1 MNESTGTRFQRLRRT
16 GQVVSLSVGALWL
29 LVVVATPVG
38 RSLAR
43 WAEAVTPA
51 WAVVTFVVC
60 LVLVWEVVALPASV
74 YAAVQGDQ
82 RFRKGRTPVA
92 TIVGHQVRDALTG
105 TVVAVV
111 GALVVW
117 TSLGVLDGW
126 WWLGVGVLFAP
137 ALVVATTLAGVTVRA
152 ASGSLPITRDTLAER
167 LSQMAEQAC
176 GRRVPV
182 REWTDPSTSAPTA
195 RVTGIGASGAILLS
209 RSLVTDWS
217 DDEIAVVVAHEL
229 SHHAHHDLWR
239 TAALDTTVLIVVL
252 GTAHLAVGS
261 LGPALGV
268 TGLGDLMVL
277 PLIGLTGWAMWWM
290 LRPLRLAQSR
300 AHERTADRFAI
311 EMTGN
316 PEAFRAAVRRLA
328 AQHLAEERPS
338 ALTRWFFHRH
348 PTVEERL
355 TASEPR

>member
-117 TSLGVLDGW
+117 ISLSVLDGW

-152 ASGSLPITRDTLAER
+152 ASGSLPITREALAER

-182 REWTDPSTSAPTA
+182 REWTDPSTSAPIA
-195 RVTGIGASGAILLS
+195 RVTGMGASLAKAKLRAYS
-209 RSLVTDWS
+209 AVK
-217 DDEIAVVVAHEL
+217 EIR
-229 SHHAHHDLWR
+229 WP
-239 TAALDTTVLIVVL
+239 
-252 GTAHLAVGS
+252 G
-261 LGPALGV
+261 
-268 TGLGDLMVL
+268 
-277 PLIGLTGWAMWWM
+277 GWCRKDIADK
-290 LRPLRLAQSR
+290 AFD
-300 AHERTADRFAI
+300 HER
-311 EMTGN
+311 
-316 PEAFRAAVRRLA
+316 RALA
-328 AQHLAEERPS
+328 AAAGATSVPGAPQPE
-338 ALTRWFFHRH
+338 TGG
-348 PTVEERL
+348 
-355 TASEPR
+355 

>member
-1 MNESTGTRFQRLRRT
+1 LNESTGTRFQRLRRT

-29 LVVVATPVG
+29 LVVITTPAG

-51 WAVVTFVVC
+51 WTVVTFVVC
-60 LVLVWEVVALPASV
+60 LVLVWEVVALPAGV
-74 YAAVQGDQ
+74 YAAVRGDQ

-105 TVVAVV
+105 TVVAVA

-117 TSLGVLDGW
+117 TGLDVLGPW
-126 WWLGVGVLFAP
+126 WWVGVGVLLAP
-137 ALVVATTLAGVTVRA
+137 LLVGATALAGVTVRA
-152 ASGSLPITRDTLAER
+152 TSGSLPVTRDALVAR

-176 GRRVPV
+176 GRRIPV

-239 TAALDTTVLIVVL
+239 TAALDTSVLVVAL
-252 GTAHLAVGS
+252 GMAHLAVVT

-268 TGLGDLMVL
+268 TGMSDPMVL
-277 PLIGLTGWAMWWM
+277 PLIGGTAWAMWWV
-290 LRPLRLAQSR
+290 LRPVRLAQSR
-300 AHERTADRFAI
+300 AHERTADRYAI
-311 EMTGN
+311 AMTGN

-355 TASEPR
+355 RASEPR